1 MIRNSDVTFVE
12 GDSEDVIIPVAD
24 RDERNQDFADPPD
37 PSKIR
42 YVVAKSF
49 NPEDIVYEAEQ
60 QSINIV
66 TFGQVKPADIDWPYP
81 PPSEVREGEESYP
94 RPDDSQ
100 DVIVVRIPPKETDKL
115 PVTSGSSSGLFGE
128 DGSSLIH
135 ECEIGS
141 DSSASIQITVMQG
154 SVTVLPSATSD
165 N

>member
-24 RDERNQDFADPPD
+24 RDSPSQDFAEPPS
-37 PSKIR
+37 PSEIR

-49 NPEDIVYEAEQ
+49 NPGDIVYESEQ
-60 QSINIV
+60 QNISIK
-66 TFGQVKPADIDWPYP
+66 TYGQVKPDDVEWPYP
-81 PPSEVREGEESYP
+81 PPSEVREGEKSYP

-100 DVIVVRIPPKETDKL
+100 NVIVIRIPSEETDKL
-115 PVTSGSSSGLFGE
+115 PVTSGEGSGIFAE
-128 DGSSLIH
+128 DGKSLVH

-141 DSSASIQITVMQG
+141 DVSVSTQITVMQG

-165 N
+165 D

>member
-37 PSKIR
+37 PSEIR
-42 YVVAKSF
+42 YVVSESF

-60 QSINIV
+60 RNINIV
-66 TFGQVKPADIDWPYP
+66 KFGQVKPADIDWPYP

-94 RPDDSQ
+94 RPDDTQ
-100 DVIVVRIPPKETDKL
+100 DVIVVRIPAEETDKL
-115 PVTSGSSSGLFGE
+115 PVTSDGGSGLFGE
-128 DGSSLIH
+128 DTTSLIH

-141 DSSASIQITVMQG
+141 DASTTTQITVMQG
-154 SVTVLPSATSD
+154 TVTVIPSATSD
-165 N
+165 S